1 MREIESEKKSQ
12 WCEITNDL
20 CSSCAH
26 FRIVRNKAAEKVK
39 EVGGYGPSGE
49 SPSPGPGAGGVAGD
63 TPLLRHPA
71 YSINNILGMTQ
82 GQQRHHQDANENIL
96 KRKRDD
102 DGQS

>member
-1 MREIESEKKSQ
+1 M
-12 WCEITNDL
+12 
-20 CSSCAH
+20 CSSCVH

-49 SPSPGPGAGGVAGD
+49 SPSPGPVAGGVAGD

-82 GQQRHHQDANENIL
+82 VTQGQQRQHQDSNENIL
-96 KRKRDD
+96 KRKRHDE
-102 DGQS
+102 GQYTFQ

>member
-1 MREIESEKKSQ
+1 M
-12 WCEITNDL
+12 

-49 SPSPGPGAGGVAGD
+49 SPSPGPVAGGVAGD

-82 GQQRHHQDANENIL
+82 VTQGQQRQHQDSNENIL
-96 KRKRDD
+96 KRKRHD
-102 DGQS
+102 DGQ

>member
-1 MREIESEKKSQ
+1 M
-12 WCEITNDL
+12 
-20 CSSCAH
+20 
-26 FRIVRNKAAEKVK
+26 K

-82 GQQRHHQDANENIL
+82 GQQRQHQDSNENIL
-96 KRKRDD
+96 KRKRLD
-102 DGQS
+102 DGQ